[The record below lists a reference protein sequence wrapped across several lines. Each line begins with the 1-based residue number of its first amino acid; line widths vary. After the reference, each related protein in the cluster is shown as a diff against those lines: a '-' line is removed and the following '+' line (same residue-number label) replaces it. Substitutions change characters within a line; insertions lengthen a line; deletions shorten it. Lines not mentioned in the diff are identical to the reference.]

1 MKILGKKFIK
11 KIFGVLFVITFAF
24 CCIWLSGC
32 SNKADSQK
40 QVEKSESITNDVVK
54 NDEKSG
60 NGDTAN
66 IILNERGKY
75 KKNQDLLDVRY
86 TDNRDDYSSDEV
98 FANFRN
104 VKVGNLKD
112 NILYRGS
119 SPIDNHHN
127 RAKYANDLM
136 KSVGIKYD
144 IDLSDDENYLKKHFE
159 ASDFNPDYFKSLYDA
174 GKVSVSP
181 MTMNYKSKEFAGKVI
196 KALSDISKNE
206 GPYYI
211 HCVEGKDRTG
221 FLLAVIEGLVGANYE
236 EIVNDYMKTYDNYY
250 GINETNNKEKYD
262 AIKVNYID
270 DILRYLADSDP
281 VGATKDLELSEI
293 DWVNVMGR
301 YITNNGMSEED
312 IDSLYKN
319 LTTGSFSDPD

>member
-24 CCIWLSGC
+24 CCIWISGC

-66 IILNERGKY
+66 IILNERGK
-75 KKNQDLLDVRY
+75 KNQDLLDIKY

-112 NILYRGS
+112 NILYRGA
-119 SPIDNHHN
+119 SPIDNHHK
-127 RAKYANDLM
+127 RAKYANDLI

-144 IDLSDDENYLKKHFE
+144 VDLSDDENDLKKHFE
-159 ASDFNPDYFKSLYDA
+159 ASDFKSDYFKSLYDA
-174 GKVSVSP
+174 GKVCVST
-181 MTMNYKSKEFAGKVI
+181 MSMNYKSKEFAEKVV
-196 KALSDISKNE
+196 KALTDISKNE

-211 HCVEGKDRTG
+211 HCVEGNDRTG
-221 FLLAVIEGLVGANYE
+221 FVLAVIEGLVGANYE
-236 EIVNDYMKTYDNYY
+236 EIVSDYMKTYDNYY

-262 AIKVNYID
+262 AIKVNSID
-270 DILRYLADSDP
+270 DMLRYLADSDP
-281 VGATKDLELSEI
+281 IGGTKDLELSEI

-301 YITNNGMSEED
+301 YITNNGMSEKD
-312 IDSLYKN
+312 IDNLYNN
-319 LTTGSFSDPD
+319 LTNEVFSDPD

>member
-24 CCIWLSGC
+24 CCIWISSC

-40 QVEKSESITNDVVK
+40 QIEKSESITNDVVK
-54 NDEKSG
+54 NDEKGG

-66 IILNERGKY
+66 IILNESGKY

-86 TDNRDDYSSDEV
+86 TNNRDDYSSDEV

-112 NILYRGS
+112 NILYRGA
-119 SPIDNHHN
+119 SPIDNHHK
-127 RAKYANDLM
+127 RAKYANDLI

-144 IDLSDDENYLKKHFE
+144 VDLSDDENDLKKHFE
-159 ASDFNPDYFKSLYDA
+159 ATDFKSDYFKSLYDD
-174 GKVSVSP
+174 GKVCVST
-181 MTMNYKSKEFAGKVI
+181 MSMNYKSKEFAEKVV
-196 KALSDISKNE
+196 KALTDISKNE

-221 FLLAVIEGLVGANYE
+221 FVLAVIEGLVGANYE
-236 EIVNDYMKTYDNYY
+236 EIVSDYMKTYDNYY
-250 GINETNNKEKYD
+250 GINETSNKEKYD
-262 AIKVNYID
+262 AIKVNFID
-270 DILRYLADSDP
+270 DMLRYLANYGGNTGNEDIDL
-281 VGATKDLELSEI
+281 KDLEWTNI
-293 DWVNVMGR
+293 MGR
-301 YITNNGMSEED
+301 YLTDNGMSFDD
-312 IDSLYKN
+312 IDNLYKKI
-319 LTTGSFSDPD
+319 TK